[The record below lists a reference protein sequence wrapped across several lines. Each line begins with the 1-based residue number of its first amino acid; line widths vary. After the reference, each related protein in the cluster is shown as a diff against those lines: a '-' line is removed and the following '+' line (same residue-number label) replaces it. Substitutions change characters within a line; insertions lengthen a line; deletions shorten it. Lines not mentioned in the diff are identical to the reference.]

1 MNSDYEI
8 PNFQA
13 ILNKVLPCHRSGFGK
28 ASPEAPATFEQT
40 VINDAGETFV
50 LKVRILRRLGQ
61 RNRITIVGMINND
74 IKAYQNW
81 NVGLRYAAKYGTL
94 GGFIARDT
102 VGVALAFDQLMSQIG
117 Q

>member
-13 ILNKVLPCHRSGFGK
+13 ILDKILPRHRSGFGQ
-28 ASPEAPATFEQT
+28 ETGDAPATFT
-40 VINDAGETFV
+40 RIVGDKT
-50 LKVRILRRLGQ
+50 LTVRILRRLGQ
-61 RNRITIVGMINND
+61 RNRITVIGMINGE
-74 IKAYQNW
+74 IKANQSW

-102 VGVALAFDQLMSQIG
+102 VGVALAFDQLMNQIG
-117 Q
+117 G